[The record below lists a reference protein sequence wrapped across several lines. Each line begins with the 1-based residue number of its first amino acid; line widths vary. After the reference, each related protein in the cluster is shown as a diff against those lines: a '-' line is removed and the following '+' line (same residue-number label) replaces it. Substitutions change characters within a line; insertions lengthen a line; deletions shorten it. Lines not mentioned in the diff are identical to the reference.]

1 MVVKLES
8 PQSGVIPDHVRHHLT
23 EEVDGARVAQ
33 VEVGKVVGDVVV
45 AAGAR
50 ICAEKPAL
58 LEIIVS

>member
-8 PQSGVIPDHVRHHLT
+8 PQSGVIPDHVRYHLAK
-23 EEVDGARVAQ
+23 EVDGARVAQ
-33 VEVGKVVGDVVV
+33 VQVGKVVGDIVV

-58 LEIIVS
+58 LAIIVS